1 MKLLFS
7 NFLFFIMDSDQF
19 NQPKTL
25 SNILTSQIAWGTGLL
40 ATFAIGASSVN
51 AEQLGS
57 AKDTANTSTTNQ
69 IEQSKQPQKPNPL
82 DALKVT
88 IPAKVEQKLNRIVI
102 PMGSIDTATANYLS
116 KSEKNIIFTGESSLS
131 LKDVEKLKLCLASSQ
146 NISPEITFTAQGC
159 NISFVGKSLE
169 QTLNIQ
175 VVGNLGAGWGVY
187 GNALLSNQSPVSPA
201 IGVSQFGKDWGGFVE
216 YDPSTNKFFVRI
228 VGGF

>member
-1 MKLLFS
+1 MEPNQL
-7 NFLFFIMDSDQF
+7 

-25 SNILTSQIAWGTGLL
+25 SNVLTSPIVLSASLL
-40 ATFAIGASSVN
+40 TAFVAGATSVN
-51 AEQLGS
+51 AEQVGN
-57 AKDTANTSTTNQ
+57 KDTDKSSAITQT
-69 IEQSKQPQKPNPL
+69 EQSKQSQRVNPL
-82 DALKVT
+82 DALRGTV
-88 IPAKVEQKLNRIVI
+88 PAKVEQKLNKTVI
-102 PMGSIDTATANYLS
+102 PMGSIDPATANYLS
-116 KSEKNIIFTGESSLS
+116 RSEKNIIFTGESSLS
-131 LKDVEKLKLCLASSQ
+131 LEQVEKLKLCLASSQ

-159 NISFVGKSLE
+159 NISFVGKSPE

-187 GNALLSNQSPVSPA
+187 GNALLSNQSSVSPA